1 LQPGFIDISARR
13 SDGGDVTELG
23 IAERAAAVLRDEL
36 ATGALANIDHAVRMW
51 SAREPG
57 VYHVEAAR
65 RVLSD
70 IESFVE
76 GVLDVLVAAGNA
88 LSDLHPAGWASPG
101 SVAQICTRLANET
114 RQPVEAAFACTDL
127 IAPPNKV
134 IRAER
139 VRVSP
144 LRVQIPPGETVNLAI
159 AVLVPENAS
168 PGIYQALLQSPDI
181 AGLRALVTVPVG

>member
-1 LQPGFIDISARR
+1 MRPCSQIVPLPGAVAAANARQRVPRLAVREVCCPGFVGKPLQPGFIDISARC

-51 SAREPG
+51 SVREPG

-76 GVLDVLVAAGNA
+76 
-88 LSDLHPAGWASPG
+88 
-101 SVAQICTRLANET
+101 
-114 RQPVEAAFACTDL
+114 
-127 IAPPNKV
+127 
-134 IRAER
+134 
-139 VRVSP
+139 
-144 LRVQIPPGETVNLAI
+144 
-159 AVLVPENAS
+159 
-168 PGIYQALLQSPDI
+168 
-181 AGLRALVTVPVG
+181 